1 MHHIFDMLI
10 LEYIPLSILIL
21 KITSLVTALK
31 APAQESLK
39 VVVKKSNESSTR
51 VSYLMSL
58 MFKFS

>member
-21 KITSLVTALK
+21 RITGLVTALK

-39 VVVKKSNESSTR
+39 VVGYKE
-51 VSYLMSL
+51 
-58 MFKFS
+58 